1 MGVIVPI
8 LGILIIWCFMLV
20 ISIANALFTKTQQ
33 RVLGLLYGKPDK
45 RFYTNEIVRWAAM
58 GRGTVTRELEKL
70 AGAGLVVV
78 TKEGNQ
84 QYHQANPDNPIFDEL
99 ISITRKTFGVADVI
113 GEALKSI
120 DEQVILAFIYGSVAR
135 GEATAKSDIDLLVI
149 SDSLAYADL
158 MTWLVA
164 AEETLSRPIN
174 PSVYE
179 LTQFKKKWQ
188 EDNAFISKVM
198 EQPKIWLKG
207 SENDIKAS
215 G

>member
-1 MGVIVPI
+1 MS
-8 LGILIIWCFMLV
+8 F
-20 ISIANALFTKTQQ
+20 ISIADALFTKTQQ

-45 RFYTNEIVRWAAM
+45 SFYTNEILRWADM
-58 GRGTVTRELEKL
+58 GRGTVSRELEKL
-70 AGAGLVVV
+70 AGAGLVVMS
-78 TKEGNQ
+78 KQGNQ
-84 QYHQANPDNPIFDEL
+84 QYYQANTDNPIFDEL
-99 ISITRKTFGVADVI
+99 VSIARKTFGVADVI
-113 GEALKSI
+113 RDTLKPLGEKVLS
-120 DEQVILAFIYGSVAR
+120 AFIYGSVAK

-158 MTWLVA
+158 MTCLMG
-164 AEETLSRPIN
+164 AEEILSRPIN

-179 LTQFKKKWQ
+179 LAQFRRKWQ

-207 SENDIKAS
+207 SENDISAS

>member
-1 MGVIVPI
+1 MSVT
-8 LGILIIWCFMLV
+8 
-20 ISIANALFTKTQQ
+20 SIAEALFTKTQQ

-45 RFYTNEIVRWAAM
+45 SFYTNEIVRMAAM

-70 AGAGLVVV
+70 TSSGILIS

-84 QYHQANPDNPIFDEL
+84 QYYQANSDNPIFDEL
-99 ISITRKTFGVADVI
+99 VSIVTKTFGVADVVRQ
-113 GEALKSI
+113 ALTLI
-120 DEQVILAFIYGSVAR
+120 DGQILCAFIYGSVAK

-158 MTWLVA
+158 MECLVD
-164 AEETLSRPIN
+164 AEKTLLRPIN

-179 LTQFKKKWQ
+179 LEQFKQKWQ

-198 EQPKIWLKG
+198 DQPKIWLKG
-207 SENDIKAS
+207 SENDISSS